1 MNFPLDFNYY
11 LRKGIVKKGTFNA
24 PRAQFLKVETEK
36 SFIGLKNRI
45 EKLGIDEFNANSIIK
60 DVHDIIL
67 EKIRAKMMLDGYSA
81 SGNFAHEA
89 EVAYMKLLGF
99 SEQEVSFANELRQS
113 RNSISY
119 YGKLFEEDYAKKCF
133 EFLTTINL
141 KLSRLFEK

>member
-1 MNFPLDFNYY
+1 MPD
-11 LRKGIVKKGTFNA
+11 NA
-24 PRAQFLKVETEK
+24 VISKTATEK
-36 SFIGLKNRI
+36 GYKVKIKKFYSPYLKS
-45 EKLGIDEFNANSIIK
+45 KIDEYNANSIIK
-60 DVHDIIL
+60 DVQDIIL